1 MQRTP
6 LAQHRQPAHRPP
18 MMAGITGIGG
28 DKFSGKPSDWPET
41 KTEII
46 ACLEANGYSYI
57 SKTGTTL
64 FHFAG
69 SGDHDHLEDDD
80 LQEHYE
86 KKLWPTQLRS
96 IRSQVTKSTLD
107 VKCEEYQSLT
117 DDEKADLR
125 DYKVVEWFRRSNS
138 KVVKALCD
146 HLLPKRKKGGPKT
159 GQLRQLFMTAQMT
172 SIINSE
178 MEEIDLDTADKI
190 WYMPVVKLWED
201 ILALFEGK
209 GRSGSSSFWSIMCA
223 AIKSV
228 NPNDKSTSQTS
239 DFALARNELQS
250 VWQSLKKVYEN
261 ESAPLEALID
271 RLQAEQHL
279 EMMRLLARH
288 PQEGTA
294 WEDAYKQCIDRQGI
308 TGGGLTLEVTEKYAT
323 EAMNMLAQP
332 VRRGSQHNDA
342 RREPKSTIKAEK
354 DVLRGYVERM
364 VNETLA
370 DRQKRTPGKT
380 RLPSSGQ
387 GAGAKRASVQTKK
400 DAAVVEPC
408 EHCGKKHAGECWY
421 KPGSKKSI
429 RAEKRALKAAEEL
442 SQMGSAEDT
451 GSEVEETFDQYSRV
465 SLLPPSSRIPRT
477 CKVLRANLFI
487 ANPTRNAYP
496 DTQSEVSV
504 TNTPEHVVRKH
515 SKTSNLQGLL
525 GKPQLAQY
533 VDLAFRL
540 PTRGN

>member
-1 MQRTP
+1 MS
-6 LAQHRQPAHRPP
+6 
-18 MMAGITGIGG
+18 GITGIGG
-28 DKFSGKPSDWPET
+28 DKFSGKPSDWPDT

-46 ACLEANGYSYI
+46 GWLEACGYSYI
-57 SKTGTTL
+57 AKTGTIL

-69 SGDHDHLEDDD
+69 SGDHDHLENGD
-80 LQEHYE
+80 LERHYAS
-86 KKLWPTQLRS
+86 KMWPTQLRS

-138 KVVKALCD
+138 KVVKALRD
-146 HLLPKRKKGGPKT
+146 HLLPKKDKGGPKT

-172 SIINSE
+172 SIINGE
-178 MEEIDLDTADKI
+178 MEEIDLETADQI
-190 WYMPVVKLWED
+190 WYMPVVKLWAD

-228 NPNDKSTSQTS
+228 NPNDKSTSQTG

-250 VWQSLKKVYEN
+250 AWQSLKKMYEN

-294 WEDAYKQCIDRQGI
+294 WEDAYKQCIARQG
-308 TGGGLTLEVTEKYAT
+308 TAGGGLTLEVTEKYAT

-332 VRRGSQHNDA
+332 VRGGSQHNDV
-342 RREPKSTIKAEK
+342 RREPKPTIKAEK

-364 VNETLA
+364 VNETL
-370 DRQKRTPGKT
+370 RQKRTPGKT
-380 RLPSSGQ
+380 RLPRSGQ
-387 GAGAKRASVQTKK
+387 GAGANRASVQAKK

-429 RAEKRALKAAEEL
+429 RAEKRALKAAAEL
-442 SQMGSAEDT
+442 SQMGSGEDT
-451 GSEVEETFDQYSRV
+451 GSEVEETFDQYSCV
-465 SLLPPSSRIPRT
+465 SLLR
-477 CKVLRANLFI
+477 
-487 ANPTRNAYP
+487 
-496 DTQSEVSV
+496 
-504 TNTPEHVVRKH
+504 
-515 SKTSNLQGLL
+515 
-525 GKPQLAQY
+525 
-533 VDLAFRL
+533 DL
-540 PTRGN
+540 